1 MANVKRERVWF
12 IHKLLLL
19 RHTAKQERQSITQ
32 ASTAARGWAQCVSQK
47 QPSLQLR
54 LSVCILTICM
64 FTLRTISNSCN
75 LHQWCPSR
83 AQAYESDVL
92 AAEQESSVPL
102 EGALIYVM
110 GLKLITPEPQ
120 SSIQEETVSLVLLWF
135 LCPATVCKKWSCLL
149 SRSWLRIPPNKDSV
163 KQCVSVSLPEVT
175 GCLCVRFSL
184 KRGLT
189 RLKLKLFV
197 ALLLRLF
204 WLGVFFSLPNYC
216 NYFQPIT
223 FNKTFISSVFAH

>member
-1 MANVKRERVWF
+1 MWSVSDSFTNCCSYYTQLNRKDNQS
-12 IHKLLLL
+12 H
-19 RHTAKQERQSITQ
+19 RHRQQPEGELS
-32 ASTAARGWAQCVSQK
+32 VSQK

-64 FTLRTISNSCN
+64 FALRTISNSCN

-110 GLKLITPEPQ
+110 WLKLITPEPQ

-175 GCLCVRFSL
+175 ACLCVRFSL

-204 WLGVFFSLPNYC
+204 WLGGFPPKLLQLFPAYNIQQNFY
-216 NYFQPIT
+216 
-223 FNKTFISSVFAH
+223 